1 MSFQLFRGTSD
12 QVSGYNGADGEIV
25 YNMTNKSLHVF
36 DGVTVGGYEL
46 KNAETIKQ
54 ELLDGA
60 SAAYDTLKEI
70 EDYISSNEGSVG
82 TILTNI
88 TNLQTQVNQNKTD
101 VQTNQGNISSLQ
113 TQVNQNKTDLQTNQG
128 NISSLLTSMSTKADK
143 PASPTGAAEALSW
156 NGSSFQSKNIGV
168 ERRVNGA
175 DIEFIFG

>member
-101 VQTNQGNISSLQ
+101 VQTNQGNISSL
-113 TQVNQNKTDLQTNQG
+113 
-128 NISSLLTSMSTKADK
+128 LTSMSTKADK

>member
-70 EDYISSNEGSVG
+70 EDYINSNEGSVG

-101 VQTNQGNISSLQ
+101 M
-113 TQVNQNKTDLQTNQG
+113 QTNQG

>member
-101 VQTNQGNISSLQ
+101 
-113 TQVNQNKTDLQTNQG
+113 LQTNQG

-175 DIEFIFG
+175 DIEFVFG

>member
-1 MSFQLFRGTSD
+1 MSFQLFRGTNE
-12 QVSGYNGADGEIV
+12 QVTGYNGADGEIV
-25 YNMTNKSLHVF
+25 YNMTNKSIHVF

-88 TNLQTQVNQNKTD
+88 TN
-101 VQTNQGNISSLQ
+101 LQ

>member
-25 YNMTNKSLHVF
+25 YNMTNKSIHVF

-101 VQTNQGNISSLQ
+101 M
-113 TQVNQNKTDLQTNQG
+113 QTNQG

>member
-1 MSFQLFRGTSD
+1 MAFQLFRGNDS
-12 QVSGYNGADGEIV
+12 QVAAYNGADGELV
-25 YNMTNKSLHVF
+25 YNMTNKSLHIY
-36 DGVTVGGYEL
+36 DGVTVGGYEF
-46 KNAETIKQ
+46 KNAEAMKQ
-54 ELLDGA
+54 DLLAGA

-101 VQTNQGNISSLQ
+101 VQTNQGNISSL
-113 TQVNQNKTDLQTNQG
+113 
-128 NISSLLTSMSTKADK
+128 LTSMSTKADK

-156 NGSSFQSKNIGV
+156 NGSAFESKNIGV

>member
-1 MSFQLFRGTSD
+1 MAFQLFRGTNE

-25 YNMTNKSLHVF
+25 YNMTNKSIHIF
-36 DGVTVGGYEL
+36 DGVTAGGFEL
-46 KNAETIKQ
+46 KNAETMKQ

-70 EDYISSNEGSVG
+70 EDYINSNEGSVG

-88 TNLQTQVNQNKTD
+88 TN
-101 VQTNQGNISSLQ
+101 LQ

>member
-25 YNMTNKSLHVF
+25 YNMTNKSIHVF

-88 TNLQTQVNQNKTD
+88 TN
-101 VQTNQGNISSLQ
+101 LQ